1 MNTIRPAWSQQ
12 VRLIVVLMLIVI
24 AGIFLYLFRSAIIPV
39 ILAIILAFILSPL
52 VNAVQ
57 RVLRIRRRFIAV
69 LLVYLLLLLV
79 LSAVLRIV
87 IPLLLSQVSLLQ
99 EEGQELYPVIKGYL
113 GQTIIIAG
121 FTIDVQTTWDRLA
134 VMIQALLNPLLGQS
148 FKVFTR
154 FISTIVW
161 TVFIVAISVY
171 LVKDSA
177 EITKWFEERVP
188 PVYRRDFL
196 LLKDDIYTIWSAFFR
211 GQLLLSLIVMVIMT
225 IIAFSLG
232 LRYALLLGILAG
244 LLEFLPGVGHSI
256 SLALAVIV
264 ALIGGSSWI
273 PIPTWTLA
281 LIVAGFHVIFQQFD
295 WNYLIPRIIGR
306 SVHLSPMV
314 VILGVVAGASLT
326 GLLGVVLAAPTIAS
340 VRVFGRY
347 IYAQL
352 FNLEPFPNSST
363 ITSLPAP
370 DLHWWQHRTKKPPTH
385 EGQAPL

>member
-1 MNTIRPAWSQQ
+1 MNATRPAWSQP
-12 VRLIVVLMLIVI
+12 VRLIVVLVLVVI
-24 AGIFLYLFRSAIIPV
+24 AGIFIYLFRSAIIPV
-39 ILAIILAFILSPL
+39 ILAVILAFVLSPL

-57 RVLRIRRRFIAV
+57 RLLRIRHRFIAV
-69 LLVYLLLLLV
+69 ILVYLLLLFI
-79 LSAVLRIV
+79 LSAVLRIL
-87 IPLLLSQVSLLQ
+87 IPLLISQVSLLQ
-99 EEGQELYPVIKGYL
+99 EEGTELYPVIKAYL
-113 GQTIIIAG
+113 GKTVIIAG
-121 FTIDVQTTWDRLA
+121 FSFDVQTTWDRLA
-134 VMIQALLNPLLGQS
+134 VMIQALLNPILGQS
-148 FKVFTR
+148 FKFFSR
-154 FISTIVW
+154 IISTIVW
-161 TVFIVAISVY
+161 VVFIVAISIY

-177 EITKWFEERVP
+177 DINKWFEERVP

-211 GQLLLSLIVMVIMT
+211 GQLLLSLIVMVIMA
-225 IIAFSLG
+225 IMAFTLG

-256 SLALAVIV
+256 SLALAVLV

-273 PIPTWTLA
+273 PVPNWTLA

-326 GLLGVVLAAPTIAS
+326 GLLGVVLAAPTIATG
-340 VRVFGRY
+340 RVLGRY

-352 FNLEPFPNSST
+352 FDLDPFPNAST
-363 ITSLPAP
+363 ITPLPAP
-370 DLHWWQHRTKKPPTH
+370 DLRWWHHRTKKPPIPG
-385 EGQAPL
+385 EQEQ